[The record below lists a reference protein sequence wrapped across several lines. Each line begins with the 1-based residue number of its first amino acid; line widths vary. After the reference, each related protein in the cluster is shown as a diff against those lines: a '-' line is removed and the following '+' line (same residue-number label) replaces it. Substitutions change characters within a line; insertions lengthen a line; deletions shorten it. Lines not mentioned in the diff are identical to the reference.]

1 MNKGVIYMSHWDKIY
16 GINMYQLNKTHIL
29 TYIDTRCVIF
39 LGNRQ
44 VENLMSAGYHV
55 LFSGGTVSGHQFRS
69 ASAMDSWKAGKMM
82 GKCGK
87 IMF

>member
-1 MNKGVIYMSHWDKIY
+1 MSHWDKIWDKHVSTEQ
-16 GINMYQLNKTHIL
+16 N

-44 VENLMSAGYHV
+44 VENLMSAGYQV
-55 LFSGGTVSGHQFRS
+55 LFSGGTVSGHFSQRFGHGFFESREN
-69 ASAMDSWKAGKMM
+69 D
-82 GKCGK
+82 GK